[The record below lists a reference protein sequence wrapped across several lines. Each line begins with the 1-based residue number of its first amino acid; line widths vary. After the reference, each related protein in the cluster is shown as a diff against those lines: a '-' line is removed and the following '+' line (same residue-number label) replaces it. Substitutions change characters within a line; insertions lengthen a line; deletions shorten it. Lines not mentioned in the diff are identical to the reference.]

1 VGIASRIWASVPRSR
16 ARATARRSRR
26 RAKRGR
32 PALKTVMDDR
42 QRFCEV
48 PRPGRSSGWRLLA
61 PLAVDGSPRSEQGI
75 IQADVV
81 PDPLPYAAHRQP
93 WVDALPEDERVEEV
107 QAGPW
112 VVGVPFEDEVVTVVV
127 ASHVVGAR
135 RRRGGHD
142 ALGDGR
148 DSGWTMQKKGRD
160 SRSRKSGDGLVS
172 SIVSRSPAA
181 RTPEMCAALPS
192 RNACSPA
199 MSAITCG
206 PGEFDPSLGDSA
218 RSIE

>member
-1 VGIASRIWASVPRSR
+1 
-16 ARATARRSRR
+16 
-26 RAKRGR
+26 
-32 PALKTVMDDR
+32 MDDR

-112 VVGVPFEDEVVTVVV
+112 VVGVPFEDEVVTE
-127 ASHVVGAR
+127 
-135 RRRGGHD
+135 
-142 ALGDGR
+142 
-148 DSGWTMQKKGRD
+148 
-160 SRSRKSGDGLVS
+160 SGDGLVS